1 MSKSTYQPMIQHLHP
16 FYNFDCP
23 WDGHQQASDAIGP
36 IDRYTF
42 GAVRL
47 RLLRRAAHRMHH
59 DTLRPAR
66 FGDDQVV
73 LCGAAPRR
81 LTCWSGLREGAGQRR
96 NGPSCGAGRALGVE
110 WRARRDSNA
119 TPTVGARLTDHGG
132 GVTKSCSPG
141 LWAGGPGRGL
151 WLSCAVPSS
160 AAKAL
165 GWGRGTAKRAA
176 RQAAPA
182 VPRQSQRRRTWSP
195 RRDAA
200 AAVEKSSRLMLA
212 RCPTP

>member
-1 MSKSTYQPMIQHLHP
+1 MIQHLHP

-141 LWAGGPGRGL
+141 LWAGGPGEGTLAFVR
-151 WLSCAVPSS
+151 CPFVPPLRRW
-160 AAKAL
+160 AGDA
-165 GWGRGTAKRAA
+165 G
-176 RQAAPA
+176 
-182 VPRQSQRRRTWSP
+182 QRRGQPTKQRPPFRASRNGGATWSP